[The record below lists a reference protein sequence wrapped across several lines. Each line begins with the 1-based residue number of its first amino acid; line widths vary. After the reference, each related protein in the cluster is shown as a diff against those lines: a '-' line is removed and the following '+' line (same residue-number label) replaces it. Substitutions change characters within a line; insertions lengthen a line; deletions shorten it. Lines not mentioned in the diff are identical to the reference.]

1 MCRFRLRFTFFFI
14 ITVVRLYFRSAD
26 VMTRHRPAVDLIRRV
41 IVPVALAF
49 RVQSDYLLIFF
60 IREMRLK
67 TLKMYSYVPTRA
79 YDIFLI
85 LYRYSAHVR
94 LTTGFECRLHWA
106 RRAPVSVPGGGLGF
120 VSRYP
125 VDQLIT
131 ILFFFFFRNQ
141 IIRVL
146 S

>member
-41 IVPVALAF
+41 IVPVALAY

-106 RRAPVSVPGGGLGF
+106 RRAPVSVPGRGF
-120 VSRYP
+120 RVC
-125 VDQLIT
+125 IT
-131 ILFFFFFRNQ
+131 LPRRSIDHDIVFFFF
-141 IIRVL
+141 
-146 S
+146 